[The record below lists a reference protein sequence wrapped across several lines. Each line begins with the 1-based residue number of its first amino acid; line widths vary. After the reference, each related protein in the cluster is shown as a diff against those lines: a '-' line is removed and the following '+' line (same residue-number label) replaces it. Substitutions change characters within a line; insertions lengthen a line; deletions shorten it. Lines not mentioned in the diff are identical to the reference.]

1 MWSCGASRR
10 RSYPSRRCF
19 SSERLRHFRPPR
31 RRTHQARAH
40 GIVENSV
47 RGECWRFFCSIFAQ
61 RFAPAPGPSLRSTRL
76 PCPQSGAVTPY
87 AFLCRQLTPFAC
99 AVRSSYDY
107 RRSWACVLLTMLLLP
122 AAGSCSAAV
131 GRRYF
136 FESPAGSR
144 STSAPAMAH
153 ELALELP
160 SSRRSSSTCSYSR
173 SCCRCRCRRRCCSHR
188 RRRRRRRQP
197 APSPLLPPPPPPLSC
212 SRASVRLRG
221 RAHGCI
227 DHGGVHA
234 MKSRE
239 SSECYK

>member
-131 GRRYF
+131 GRRRF
-136 FESPAGSR
+136 FESPPAADLRRQLCHIKLPSYFHTKRSRACSKRRECSSRGSR
-144 STSAPAMAH
+144 G
-153 ELALELP
+153 
-160 SSRRSSSTCSYSR
+160 SR
-173 SCCRCRCRRRCCSHR
+173 
-188 RRRRRRRQP
+188 
-197 APSPLLPPPPPPLSC
+197 
-212 SRASVRLRG
+212 
-221 RAHGCI
+221 
-227 DHGGVHA
+227 
-234 MKSRE
+234 
-239 SSECYK
+239 